1 MSSDVARRGL
11 TSQMAAIFFVTAAAL
26 LFQVAQTRL
35 FSAAF
40 GYHLTYLVIS
50 VSLLGVGWGAT
61 LSAVFDA
68 RARRPSLGHL
78 AVAAAASIFA
88 ALLVETHVDPMAN
101 LGLAVGADRKS
112 TRLNSSHSHISYAVF
127 CL

>member
-1 MSSDVARRGL
+1 
-11 TSQMAAIFFVTAAAL
+11 MAAIFFVTAAAL

-50 VSLLGVGWGAT
+50 VALLGVGWGAT

-68 RARRPSLGHL
+68 RSLGL
-78 AVAAAASIFA
+78 S
-88 ALLVETHVDPMAN
+88 LE
-101 LGLAVGADRKS
+101 GS
-112 TRLNSSHSHISYAVF
+112 QSSPQYACHISFIPAQSSA
-127 CL
+127 

>member
-1 MSSDVARRGL
+1 MSPDAARRGL

-88 ALLVETHVDPMAN
+88 ALLVETHVDPMPN
-101 LGLAVGADRKS
+101 LGPPVGPAY
-112 TRLNSSHSHISYAVF
+112 LLGVP
-127 CL
+127 